1 MSSNTVES
9 PAVSAAKRF
18 PVWKP
23 LLFLAILCV
32 GLYWV
37 KWDPYYHKAFVAIEK
52 HDIGKSILADSYDS
66 PWQAMWQYAQVY
78 FLAIWKAAVL
88 GIVLGSL
95 VQILLP
101 PDWIVRFLGRSR
113 LGSHLVATLAAL
125 PGMMCTCC
133 AAPVAVGLYRARAS
147 ASASVTYWVANP
159 VLNPATLVF
168 MYFVLGGGFT
178 LLRVVFGVVL
188 VFGAAWLV
196 GRLAERRGVSE
207 GRDTALPGGT
217 TARNSAGGAA
227 GAATGSEAAF
237 SEVASTDSGTSAD
250 SAGGA
255 PLPRMAANT
264 GGVSVNA
271 ALAAAQAGA
280 DAEAR
285 RPFLQRW
292 LPALWQLFLSTVP
305 VYVIT
310 VLALSLARVW
320 LFPHVDGALGD
331 GVLWIVFFAVVGTLF
346 VIPTA
351 AEIPIVQGML
361 ALGLGSG
368 SAGALLL
375 TLPSVSLPSL
385 LMMRD
390 VLGAR
395 LLWTVAG
402 WVALVGVLAGLVAY
416 WV

>member
-1 MSSNTVES
+1 MSSNIVES

-196 GRLAERRGVSE
+196 GRLAERREVSGGRSE
-207 GRDTALPGGT
+207 ISGGRDTALPGDT
-217 TARNSAGGAA
+217 TVRGSADGAA
-227 GAATGSEAAF
+227 GLAAGSVTESNAALDRTGATA
-237 SEVASTDSGTSAD
+237 
-250 SAGGA
+250 
-255 PLPRMAANT
+255 LPRVAANT

-271 ALAAAQAGA
+271 ALAAAQAAA

-285 RPFLQRW
+285 KPFLQRW

-361 ALGLGSG
+361 ALGLGTG

-390 VLGAR
+390 VLGTR

>member
-1 MSSNTVES
+1 MLALCIPVVVCASFIYMKWQGIDLHI
-9 PAVSAAKRF
+9 VSLGTLI
-18 PVWKP
+18 VSLG
-23 LLFLAILCV
+23 LLVDDAIIV
-32 GLYWV
+32 IEMMQV
-37 KWDPYYHKAFVAIEK
+37 KLEE
-52 HDIGKSILADSYDS
+52 
-66 PWQAMWQYAQVY
+66 
-78 FLAIWKAAVL
+78 
-88 GIVLGSL
+88 
-95 VQILLP
+95 
-101 PDWIVRFLGRSR
+101 
-113 LGSHLVATLAAL
+113 
-125 PGMMCTCC
+125 GMD
-133 AAPVAVGLYRARAS
+133 R
-147 ASASVTYWVANP
+147 
-159 VLNPATLVF
+159 
-168 MYFVLGGGFT
+168 
-178 LLRVVFGVVL
+178 
-188 VFGAAWLV
+188 
-196 GRLAERRGVSE
+196 
-207 GRDTALPGGT
+207 
-217 TARNSAGGAA
+217 
-227 GAATGSEAAF
+227 
-237 SEVASTDSGTSAD
+237 
-250 SAGGA
+250 
-255 PLPRMAANT
+255 
-264 GGVSVNA
+264 
-271 ALAAAQAGA
+271 LAAAQAAA

-361 ALGLGSG
+361 TLGLGTG

-390 VLGAR
+390 VLGTR

>member
-1 MSSNTVES
+1 MSSNPIES
-9 PAVSAAKRF
+9 AAVPTAKRF
-18 PVWKP
+18 PAWKP

-196 GRLAERRGVSE
+196 GRLAERREVSG
-207 GRDTALPGGT
+207 GRDTALPGDT
-217 TARNSAGGAA
+217 TVRGSANGAA
-227 GAATGSEAAF
+227 GLAAGSVTESNAALDRTGATA
-237 SEVASTDSGTSAD
+237 
-250 SAGGA
+250 
-255 PLPRMAANT
+255 LPRVAANT
-264 GGVSVNA
+264 GGVSVNTT
-271 ALAAAQAGA
+271 LAAAQAAA

-285 RPFLQRW
+285 KPFLQRW
-292 LPALWQLFLSTVP
+292 LPAL
-305 VYVIT
+305 
-310 VLALSLARVW
+310 
-320 LFPHVDGALGD
+320 
-331 GVLWIVFFAVVGTLF
+331 
-346 VIPTA
+346 
-351 AEIPIVQGML
+351 
-361 ALGLGSG
+361 
-368 SAGALLL
+368 
-375 TLPSVSLPSL
+375 
-385 LMMRD
+385 
-390 VLGAR
+390 
-395 LLWTVAG
+395 
-402 WVALVGVLAGLVAY
+402 
-416 WV
+416 

>member
-1 MSSNTVES
+1 MSSNPIES
-9 PAVSAAKRF
+9 AAVPTAKRF
-18 PVWKP
+18 PAWKP

-196 GRLAERRGVSE
+196 GYAARLA
-207 GRDTALPGGT
+207 
-217 TARNSAGGAA
+217 
-227 GAATGSEAAF
+227 
-237 SEVASTDSGTSAD
+237 GTSLQCWT
-250 SAGGA
+250 AGSLGGPRGA
-255 PLPRMAANT
+255 ILPDGGKTPAFAVLATLASLAGRPRIALKSDAPERVDGFAVPNT
-264 GGVSVNA
+264 DG
-271 ALAAAQAGA
+271 
-280 DAEAR
+280 
-285 RPFLQRW
+285 
-292 LPALWQLFLSTVP
+292 STVLWLANLTADVQQVDLEGETATLAP
-305 VYVIT
+305 YA
-310 VLALSLARVW
+310 VLNRVD
-320 LFPHVDGALGD
+320 P
-331 GVLWIVFFAVVGTLF
+331 
-346 VIPTA
+346 
-351 AEIPIVQGML
+351 
-361 ALGLGSG
+361 
-368 SAGALLL
+368 
-375 TLPSVSLPSL
+375 
-385 LMMRD
+385 
-390 VLGAR
+390 
-395 LLWTVAG
+395 
-402 WVALVGVLAGLVAY
+402 
-416 WV
+416 

>member
-1 MSSNTVES
+1 MSSNIVES

-227 GAATGSEAAF
+227 GAATGSEAAL
-237 SEVASTDSGTSAD
+237 TDSGTSAD
-250 SAGGA
+250 SAGGTT
-255 PLPRMAANT
+255 LPRVAANT
-264 GGVSVNA
+264 GGVSVSA
-271 ALAAAQAGA
+271 GLAAAQAAYKGCA
-280 DAEAR
+280 KPMLAG
-285 RPFLQRW
+285 PFLQRW

-361 ALGLGSG
+361 GLGTG
-368 SAGALLL
+368 TAGALLL

-390 VLGAR
+390 VLGTR

>member
-1 MSSNTVES
+1 M
-9 PAVSAAKRF
+9 
-18 PVWKP
+18 
-23 LLFLAILCV
+23 
-32 GLYWV
+32 
-37 KWDPYYHKAFVAIEK
+37 
-52 HDIGKSILADSYDS
+52 
-66 PWQAMWQYAQVY
+66 
-78 FLAIWKAAVL
+78 
-88 GIVLGSL
+88 
-95 VQILLP
+95 
-101 PDWIVRFLGRSR
+101 
-113 LGSHLVATLAAL
+113 
-125 PGMMCTCC
+125 
-133 AAPVAVGLYRARAS
+133 GLYRARAS

-227 GAATGSEAAF
+227 GAATGSEAAL
-237 SEVASTDSGTSAD
+237 TDSGTSAD
-250 SAGGA
+250 SAGGTT
-255 PLPRMAANT
+255 LPRVAANT
-264 GGVSVNA
+264 GGVSVSA
-271 ALAAAQAGA
+271 GLAAAQAAA

-361 ALGLGSG
+361 TLGLGTG

>member
-1 MSSNTVES
+1 MGMGRTVGLFTSPLGAFVMSSKVEPVAAL
-9 PAVSAAKRF
+9 PAERF

-23 LLFLAILCV
+23 LLFLLILCA

-95 VQILLP
+95 VQVLLP
-101 PDWIVRFLGRSR
+101 PDWIVRALGRSR
-113 LGSHLVATLAAL
+113 MGNHLLATLAAL

-178 LLRVVFGVVL
+178 LLRVVFGLVL
-188 VFGAAWLV
+188 VFGLAWLV
-196 GRLAERRGVSE
+196 GVLADGRENPVEASPTDVS
-207 GRDTALPGGT
+207 A
-217 TARNSAGGAA
+217 SA
-227 GAATGSEAAF
+227 
-237 SEVASTDSGTSAD
+237 AS
-250 SAGGA
+250 
-255 PLPRMAANT
+255 LPRTMVNT
-264 GGVSVNA
+264 GAVSLDASLPNA
-271 ALAAAQAGA
+271 KETAARTAHASLTETPA
-280 DAEAR
+280 DADGR
-285 RPFLQRW
+285 QPLLKRW
-292 LPALWQLFLSTVP
+292 LPELWKLFMATVP

-310 VLALSLARVW
+310 VLVLSLARVW
-320 LFPHVDGALGD
+320 LFPHAENVLGD

-361 ALGLGSG
+361 ALGLGAG
-368 SAGALLL
+368 SAATLLL

-385 LMMRD
+385 LMMRE
-390 VLGAR
+390 VLGRR
-395 LLWTVAG
+395 LLLVVAG
-402 WVALVGVLAGLVAY
+402 WVSLVGVMAGLVAY
-416 WV
+416 WR

>member
-1 MSSNTVES
+1 MSSNIVES

-227 GAATGSEAAF
+227 GAATGSEAAL
-237 SEVASTDSGTSAD
+237 TDSGSVSV
-250 SAGGA
+250 SAG
-255 PLPRMAANT
+255 
-264 GGVSVNA
+264 
-271 ALAAAQAGA
+271 LAAAQAAA

-361 ALGLGSG
+361 TLGLGTG

-390 VLGAR
+390 VLGTR